1 MDSKRAWAIWG
12 IGVFAYLIAVTQR
25 TSFGVAG
32 LEATA
37 RFHATASALSAF
49 TVIQLLV
56 YAVLQVPVGVL
67 VDRFGPRVMIAA
79 GAALMTI
86 GQLQLAAAGSVPAG
100 VVGRVFVG
108 AGDAMTFISVIRLI
122 PVWFPSRRV
131 PLLTQ
136 LTGQLGQ
143 FGQLISIA
151 PFAIVLHGWGWSPAF
166 LGLAALGLLA
176 CVLSA
181 AILRNTPETPSGP
194 VVQPGIRESAADLA
208 KAWKQPGTQLG
219 MWSHFA
225 TQFAG
230 NVFVMTWGYPFL
242 VSGQGLDP
250 AEASVLLSLFVVVG
264 IICGPLLGG
273 WVGRHPMRRSTM
285 VLAVTF
291 TITAAWLAVILYPGA
306 APLWLL
312 VLLVLALALG
322 GPASM
327 IGFDFA
333 RTFNPS
339 HRIGTASGIVNVGGF
354 CAALVTMYV
363 VGLVLDLLNTNGFS
377 GGHLYSLD
385 SFRIALSFQFI
396 VLAVGALAVMR
407 VRAKVRRRM
416 ALSGELVPPLREAL
430 ADNRRRRAQY
440 RAELRAGRISAGTGE
455 GEGEGADAGT
465 GTGKGGSSRE

>member
-1 MDSKRAWAIWG
+1 MDSKRAWTVWG
-12 IGVFAYLIAVTQR
+12 VGVFAYLIAVTQR
-25 TSFGVAG
+25 TSFGVVG

-37 RFHATASALSAF
+37 RFSASASALSAF

-56 YAVLQVPVGVL
+56 YAGLQIPVGVL
-67 VDRFGPRVMIAA
+67 VDRFGPRVMIAT
-79 GAALMTI
+79 GAALMTV
-86 GQLQLAAAGSVPAG
+86 GQIQLAAATSVPGG
-100 VVGRVFVG
+100 VVGRIFVG

-122 PVWFPSRRV
+122 PAWFPSRRV

-151 PFAIVLHGWGWSPAF
+151 PFALVLHAWGWSPAF
-166 LGLAALGLLA
+166 LGLAGLGLVA
-176 CVLSA
+176 CVLSTA
-181 AILRNTPETPSGP
+181 ALRNAPEMSGP
-194 VVQPGIRESAADLA
+194 AVELAGIKETAEDLA
-208 KAWKQPGTQLG
+208 RAWQQPGTRLG

-250 AEASVLLSLFVVVG
+250 TEASVLLSLFVVVG

-291 TITAAWLAVILYPGA
+291 AITAAWLSVILYPGP

-312 VLLVLALALG
+312 VVLVLILALG

-339 HRIGTASGIVNVGGF
+339 RRIGTATGIVNVGGF
-354 CAALVTMYV
+354 IAALITMYV
-363 VGLVLDLLNTNGFS
+363 VGLILDLLKNSGFS
-377 GGHLYSLD
+377 GGNLYSLD

-396 VLAVGALAVMR
+396 VLAIGVGAVIGMR
-407 VRAKVRRRM
+407 NQVRRRM
-416 ALSGELVPPLREAL
+416 ALAGETVPPLRQAL
-430 ADNRRRRAQY
+430 ADNARRRAQY
-440 RAELRAGRISAGTGE
+440 RSELRAGRLAGRDT
-455 GEGEGADAGT
+455 AG
-465 GTGKGGSSRE
+465 KHDGGPAGQD

>member
-1 MDSKRAWAIWG
+1 VDSKRAWLVWG
-12 IGVFAYLIAVTQR
+12 AGVFAYLVAVTQR

-32 LEATA
+32 LEATQ
-37 RFHATASALSAF
+37 RFDASASALSAF

-56 YAVLQVPVGVL
+56 YAVLQIPVGVL
-67 VDRFGPRVMIAA
+67 VDRLGPRLMIAVGA
-79 GAALMTI
+79 GLMAI
-86 GQLQLAAAGSVPAG
+86 GQIQLAAAASVPEG

-122 PVWFPSRRV
+122 PAWFPSRRV

-151 PFAIVLHGWGWSPAF
+151 PFAIVLHTWGWSPAF

-181 AILRNTPETPSGP
+181 TMLRNAPAVLGASVPRI
-194 VVQPGIRESAADLA
+194 GIRETGADLA
-208 KAWKQPGTQLG
+208 RAWMQPGTRLG

-250 AEASVLLSLFVVVG
+250 AQASVLLSLFVVVG
-264 IICGPLLGG
+264 IICGPMLGG
-273 WVGRHPMRRSTM
+273 WVGRHPLRRSTM

-291 TITAAWLAVILYPGA
+291 AITAAWAAVILHPGPS
-306 APLWLL
+306 PLWLL
-312 VLLVLALALG
+312 VVLVLVLALG

-339 HRIGTASGIVNVGGF
+339 HRIGTATGIVNVGGF
-354 CAALVTMYV
+354 FAALVTMYV
-363 VGLVLDLLNTNGFS
+363 VGLILDLLNHSGVS
-377 GGHLYSLD
+377 GGDLYSLD
-385 SFRIALSFQFI
+385 SFRIALSFQFV
-396 VLAVGALAVMR
+396 VLAIGIVAVIA
-407 VRAKVRRRM
+407 VRREVRRRM
-416 ALSGELVPPLREAL
+416 ALAGETVPPLREAL

-440 RAELRAGRISAGTGE
+440 KQELRAGRDKRKDSA
-455 GEGEGADAGT
+455 
-465 GTGKGGSSRE
+465 R

>member
-1 MDSKRAWAIWG
+1 MDSKRAWTVWG
-12 IGVFAYLIAVTQR
+12 VGVFAYLIAVTQR
-25 TSFGVAG
+25 TSFGVVG

-37 RFHATASALSAF
+37 RFSASASALSAF

-56 YAVLQVPVGVL
+56 YAGLQIPVGVL
-67 VDRFGPRVMIAA
+67 VDRFGPRVMIAT
-79 GAALMTI
+79 GAALMTV
-86 GQLQLAAAGSVPAG
+86 GQIQLAAATSVPGG
-100 VVGRVFVG
+100 VVGRIFVG

-122 PVWFPSRRV
+122 PAWFPSRRV

-151 PFAIVLHGWGWSPAF
+151 PFALVLHAWGWSPAF
-166 LGLAALGLLA
+166 LGLAGLGLVA
-176 CVLSA
+176 CVLSTA
-181 AILRNTPETPSGP
+181 ALRNAPEMSGP
-194 VVQPGIRESAADLA
+194 AVELAGIKETAEDLA
-208 KAWKQPGTQLG
+208 RAWQQPGTRLG

-250 AEASVLLSLFVVVG
+250 TEASVLLSLFVVVG

-291 TITAAWLAVILYPGA
+291 AITAAWLSVILYPGP

-312 VLLVLALALG
+312 VVLVLILALG

-339 HRIGTASGIVNVGGF
+339 RRIGTATGIVNVGGF
-354 CAALVTMYV
+354 IAALITMYV
-363 VGLVLDLLNTNGFS
+363 VGLILDLLKNSGFS
-377 GGHLYSLD
+377 GGNLYSLD

-396 VLAVGALAVMR
+396 VLAIGVGAVIGMR
-407 VRAKVRRRM
+407 NQVRRRM
-416 ALSGELVPPLREAL
+416 ALAGETVPPLRQAL
-430 ADNRRRRAQY
+430 ADNARRRAQY
-440 RAELRAGRISAGTGE
+440 RSELRAGRLAGRDT
-455 GEGEGADAGT
+455 AGRDT
-465 GTGKGGSSRE
+465 AGKHDGGPAGQD

>member
-1 MDSKRAWAIWG
+1 M
-12 IGVFAYLIAVTQR
+12 
-25 TSFGVAG
+25 AG
-32 LEATA
+32 LEATS
-37 RFHATASALSAF
+37 RFEATASALSAF

-56 YAVLQVPVGVL
+56 YALLQIPVGVL
-67 VDRFGPRVMIAA
+67 VDRFGPRVMIAS

-86 GQLQLAAAGSVPAG
+86 GQLQLAAATSVPEG

-108 AGDAMTFISVIRLI
+108 AGDAMTFISAIRLV
-122 PVWFPSRRV
+122 PAWFPARRV

-166 LGLAALGLLA
+166 LGLAGLGLLA

-181 AILRNTPETPSGP
+181 TMLRNAPEMPGGP
-194 VVQPGIRESAADLA
+194 VMQPGIKETAADLA
-208 KAWKQPGTQLG
+208 KAWTQPGTRLG
-219 MWSHFA
+219 MWSHFC
-225 TQFAG
+225 TQFSG

-242 VSGQGLDP
+242 VSGQGLDA

-273 WVGRHPMRRSTM
+273 WVGRHPLRRSTM

-291 TITAAWLAVILYPGA
+291 TITAAWLAVILYPGV

-322 GPASM
+322 GPTSM

-339 HRIGTASGIVNVGGF
+339 HRIGTATGIVNVGGF
-354 CAALVTMYV
+354 FAALVTMYV
-363 VGLVLDLLNTNGFS
+363 VGLILDLLNNSGFS
-377 GGHLYSLD
+377 HGELYSLD
-385 SFRIALSFQFI
+385 SFRIALSFQFV
-396 VLAVGALAVMR
+396 VLAIGVAAVIRVRGRVRRHMALA
-407 VRAKVRRRM
+407 
-416 ALSGELVPPLREAL
+416 GENVPPLRMAL

-440 RAELRAGRISAGTGE
+440 RAEVRTGRDRGDS
-455 GEGEGADAGT
+455 
-465 GTGKGGSSRE
+465 KGPHKDSGQ